1 MGIKV
6 EDFVQNSIME
16 KMYGMHMKSYTNNMD
31 YDDKWCIKEIVF
43 WVRSDFCQELIIERY
58 SNSWKKED
66 DCDCRIII
74 CN

>member
-1 MGIKV
+1 
-6 EDFVQNSIME
+6 
-16 KMYGMHMKSYTNNMD
+16 MD

-66 DCDCRIII
+66 DCDCRIIM